1 MQRYYFSVHFLPKQ
15 ANLALLTGRCISIMH
30 GFILKHNIE
39 GMGVTLPAWSD
50 SSIGNVIA
58 FVHVDKEILNIF
70 KRQSYFVD
78 MLDYGFFK
86 LSQVL
91 AVPDS
96 CQEVRFIRNQAIAKI
111 FTGENRRRL
120 KRLQKRALARGENFN
135 PEKLLTAPREVD
147 IFHRVAMTSKSSQ
160 EDYIL
165 HIQKQNAD
173 SQAEPIFSNYGFSS
187 NKKFNGTVPDLSS
200 LIESN

>member
-1 MQRYYFSVHFLPKQ
+1 MQRYYFIIHFLPKQ

-39 GMGVTLPAWSD
+39 GVGVTFPNWSD

-58 FVHVDKEILNIF
+58 FAHTDMEILNSL
-70 KRQSYFVD
+70 KEQAYFVD
-78 MLDYGFFK
+78 MQDCGFFK

-91 AVPDS
+91 AVPED
-96 CQEVRFIRNQAIAKI
+96 CQEIRFIRNQAVAKI
-111 FTGENRRRL
+111 FTGESRRRL
-120 KRLQKRALARGENFN
+120 KRLQKRALARGEDFN
-135 PEKLLTAPREVD
+135 PKKLAAPREVD

-160 EDYIL
+160 EGYIL

-173 SQAEPIFSNYGFSS
+173 CQAEPTFSNYGFAS
-187 NKKFNGTVPDLSS
+187 NEKFKGTVPDLSPF
-200 LIESN
+200 IESN

>member
-1 MQRYYFSVHFLPKQ
+1 MQRYYFIVQFLPKQ

-39 GMGVTLPAWSD
+39 GMGVTFPAWSD

-58 FVHVDKEILNIF
+58 FVHKDMEILNSL
-70 KRQSYFVD
+70 KEQAYFVD
-78 MLDYGFFK
+78 MQDCGFFK
-86 LSQVL
+86 ISQIL
-91 AVPDS
+91 AVPES
-96 CQEVRFIRNQAIAKI
+96 CKEIRFIRNQAVAKI
-111 FTGENRRRL
+111 FTGESRRRL

-135 PEKLLTAPREVD
+135 PKKIEAPIEVD

-173 SQAEPIFSNYGFSS
+173 SQVEPDFSNYGFAS
-187 NKKFNGTVPDLSS
+187 NEKFKGTVPDLSL

>member
-1 MQRYYFSVHFLPKQ
+1 MQRYYFTVHFLPKQ

-39 GMGVTLPAWSD
+39 GMGVTFPAWSD
-50 SSIGNVIA
+50 SSIGNEIA
-58 FVHVDKEILNIF
+58 FVYTDKEILNTL
-70 KRQSYFVD
+70 KDQAYFVD
-78 MLDYGFFK
+78 MQDCGFFK
-86 LSQVL
+86 VSQVL

-96 CQEVRFIRNQAIAKI
+96 CEEVRFIRNQAVAKI
-111 FTGENRRRL
+111 FTGESRRRL
-120 KRLQKRALARGENFN
+120 KRLQKRALARGEDFN
-135 PEKLLTAPREVD
+135 PKKVEAPREID

-165 HIQKQNAD
+165 HIQKQVAGC
-173 SQAEPIFSNYGFSS
+173 QAEPIFSNYGLAS
-187 NKKFNGTVPDLSS
+187 NEKFKGTVPDLSP

>member
-39 GMGVTLPAWSD
+39 RMGVTFPNWSD

-58 FVHVDKEILNIF
+58 FVHPDKGILNTFIE
-70 KRQSYFVD
+70 QAYFVD
-78 MLDYGFFK
+78 MQDCGFFK

-91 AVPDS
+91 AVPEN
-96 CQEVRFIRNQAIAKI
+96 CQEIRFIRNQAVAKI
-111 FTGENRRRL
+111 FTGESRRRL
-120 KRLQKRALARGENFN
+120 KRLQKRALARGEDFN
-135 PEKLLTAPREVD
+135 PKKLVAPREVD

-173 SQAEPIFSNYGFSS
+173 CQAEPVFSNYGFSS
-187 NKKFNGTVPDLSS
+187 NEKFKGTVPDLSPF
-200 LIESN
+200 IESN

>member
-1 MQRYYFSVHFLPKQ
+1 MQRYYFTVHLLPKQ

-39 GMGVTLPAWSD
+39 GVGVTFPAWSD

-58 FVHVDKEILNIF
+58 FVYTDKEILNSL
-70 KRQSYFVD
+70 KEQAYFID
-78 MLDYGFFK
+78 MQDCGFFK
-86 LSQVL
+86 LCQVL

-96 CQEVRFIRNQAIAKI
+96 CQEVRFIRNQAVAKI
-111 FTGENRRRL
+111 FTGESRRRL
-120 KRLQKRALARGENFN
+120 KRLQKRALARGEDFN
-135 PEKLLTAPREVD
+135 PKKLIAPREVD

-165 HIQKQNAD
+165 HIQKQNTD
-173 SQAEPIFSNYGFSS
+173 CQAEPNFSNYGLAS
-187 NKKFNGTVPDLSS
+187 NEKFKGTVPDLSP
-200 LIESN
+200 LIDSN

>member
-39 GMGVTLPAWSD
+39 GMGVTFPAWSD

-58 FVHVDKEILNIF
+58 FVHTDKEILTHL
-70 KRQSYFVD
+70 KEQAYLVD
-78 MLDYGFFK
+78 MQDCGFFK

-96 CQEVRFIRNQAIAKI
+96 CEEVRFIRNQAVAKI
-111 FTGENRRRL
+111 FTGESRRRL
-120 KRLQKRALARGENFN
+120 KRLQKRASARGEDFN
-135 PEKLLTAPREVD
+135 PKKIEAPREID

-165 HIQKQNAD
+165 HIQKQD
-173 SQAEPIFSNYGFSS
+173 VDCQAEPDFSNYGLAS
-187 NKKFNGTVPDLSS
+187 NEKFKGTVPDLSP
-200 LIESN
+200 LIDSN

>member
-39 GMGVTLPAWSD
+39 GMGVTFPAWSD

-58 FVHVDKEILNIF
+58 FVHTDKEILTHL
-70 KRQSYFVD
+70 KEQAYLVD
-78 MLDYGFFK
+78 MQDCGFFK

-96 CQEVRFIRNQAIAKI
+96 CEEVRFIRNQAVAKI
-111 FTGENRRRL
+111 FTGESRRRL
-120 KRLQKRALARGENFN
+120 KRLQKRASARGEDFN
-135 PEKLLTAPREVD
+135 PKKIEAPREID

-165 HIQKQNAD
+165 HIQKQD
-173 SQAEPIFSNYGFSS
+173 VDCQAEPDFSNYGLAS
-187 NKKFNGTVPDLSS
+187 NEKFKGTVPDLSPS
-200 LIESN
+200 IDRN

>member
-30 GFILKHNIE
+30 GFILKQNIE
-39 GMGVTLPAWSD
+39 GMGVTFPAWSD

-58 FVHVDKEILNIF
+58 FIHTDKEVLNSL
-70 KRQSYFVD
+70 KERAYFVD
-78 MLDYGFFK
+78 MKGCGFFK

-91 AVPDS
+91 AVPER
-96 CQEVRFIRNQAIAKI
+96 CQEVRFIRNQAVAKM
-111 FTGENRRRL
+111 FTGESRRRL
-120 KRLQKRALARGENFN
+120 KRLQKRALARGEDFN
-135 PEKLLTAPREVD
+135 PKKLEAPRVID

-173 SQAEPIFSNYGFSS
+173 YEAEPTFSNYGFAS
-187 NKKFNGTVPDLSS
+187 NKKFKGTVPDLSH
-200 LIESN
+200 LVESN